1 MADLN
6 FMFMILFVA
15 VLSALGMANIIQAP
29 SSQNTTS
36 DRMIG
41 LLYIIGATGLI
52 VYKISNP

>member
-15 VLSALGMANIIQAP
+15 VLTALGVANFVQAP
-29 SSQNTTS
+29 TSQNTTS

-41 LLYIIGATGLI
+41 LLYIIGAAGLI
-52 VYKISNP
+52 AYKIQSP

>member
-1 MADLN
+1 
-6 FMFMILFVA
+6 MFMILFVA